1 MIRPLLVALVAGWLC
16 LASLPAAAQS
26 GGAGASH
33 CRAIYNEVW
42 ELRARGKDGE
52 ANTLNAKLRHLGC
65 FEPPISDS
73 LCPILEQQELLRMS
87 EGNDALTSVI
97 HAQQRRFLCS

>member
-1 MIRPLLVALVAGWLC
+1 
-16 LASLPAAAQS
+16 
-26 GGAGASH
+26 
-33 CRAIYNEVW
+33 
-42 ELRARGKDGE
+42 
-52 ANTLNAKLRHLGC
+52 
-65 FEPPISDS
+65 